1 VSGERERLKEILCTQ
16 SILYGD
22 FTLVSGLKSTYYID
36 GKMTSFDGEGAY
48 LIGQL
53 MLDEINNLPHPID
66 SVGGPTMGADP
77 LVTGIG
83 IAAFL
88 RKQPLR
94 IFVVRQKL
102 KDHGTQKLIEG
113 NFKKGDHVVIVE
125 DVITTGGSIFN
136 AITAVEEAGGIVEGV
151 MVVVD
156 RLQGGAQLLNEEG
169 YRFKS
174 LFTINELLKK

>member
-1 VSGERERLKEILCTQ
+1 MSKERTRLQEILSTQ

-22 FTLVSGLKSTYYID
+22 FVLVSGLRSTYYID

-53 MLDEINNLPHPID
+53 MLDEINGFQTHID
-66 SVGGPTMGADP
+66 AVGGPTMGADP

-88 RKQPLR
+88 RKQPMR

-136 AITAVEEAGGIVEGV
+136 TITAVEEAGGAVEGV
-151 MVVVD
+151 IVVVD
-156 RLQGGAQLLNEEG
+156 RLQGGGQTIKEKG
-169 YRFKS
+169 YRFKA
-174 LFTINELLKK
+174 LFTINDLLKK